1 MHPSTIEWT
10 EATWNPIRGCVK
22 VSPGCKHC
30 YAEAF
35 AERFRGVPGH
45 PYEQGFDVRLVPH
58 KLSDPLRWTR
68 PTTIFVNSMSD
79 LFQEDVPTAY
89 IRTVVDVMLLAPW
102 HTFQVLTKRAARMQA
117 LLSGELRDAA
127 RAPHIWWGVSVED
140 RHYGSPRIAHLQAT
154 PAQVRFLSLEPLLE
168 DVCPLDLHGIHW
180 VIVGGESGIGAR
192 PMQQAWVEAI
202 IQQCETAQV
211 PFFFKQWG
219 GVRKHKTGRQLHGRT
234 YDAQP
239 SRVAIAVSDHATRQ
253 AALARMETWSVTW
266 QTVAKEALDGTA
278 PRPQQPSQA
287 HNALSFAAA
296 SVS

>member
-10 EATWNPIRGCVK
+10 EATWNPVRGCVK

-58 KLSDPLRWTR
+58 KLTDPLRWTR

-89 IRTVVDVMLLAPW
+89 IRMVVDIMLLAPW
-102 HTFQVLTKRAARMQA
+102 HTFQVLTKRAVRMQA
-117 LLSGELRDAA
+117 LLSGELHNAA

-140 RHYGSPRIAHLQAT
+140 KRYGVPRIAHLQAT

-168 DVCPLDLHGIHW
+168 DVCPLALHGIHW

-192 PMQQAWVEAI
+192 PIQPAWVESVL
-202 IQQCETAQV
+202 QQCKEAQV

-219 GVRKHKTGRQLHGRT
+219 GVHKGKTGRQLHGRT

-239 SRVAIAVSDHATRQ
+239 ARVVATVPDKAARR
-253 AALARMETWSVTW
+253 AALARVETWSVAW
-266 QTVAKEALDGTA
+266 QAAVQEARDGTA
-278 PRPQQPSQA
+278 STPQQSSQSR
-287 HNALSFAAA
+287 NALSLL
-296 SVS
+296 

>member
-45 PYEQGFDVRLVPH
+45 PYEHGFDVRLVPH
-58 KLSDPLRWTR
+58 KLADPLRWTR

-89 IRTVVDVMLLAPW
+89 IRMVVDIMLLAPW

-117 LLSGELRDAA
+117 LLSGELHDAA

-140 RHYGSPRIAHLQAT
+140 KRYGVPRIAHLQAT
-154 PAQVRFLSLEPLLE
+154 PAEVRFLSLEPLLE

-180 VIVGGESGIGAR
+180 VIVGGESGLGAR
-192 PMQQAWVEAI
+192 PMQPAWVEAVL
-202 IQQCETAQV
+202 QHCEAVQV
-211 PFFFKQWG
+211 SFFFKQWG
-219 GVRKHKTGRQLHGRT
+219 GVRKGKTGRQLHGRT

-239 SRVAIAVSDHATRQ
+239 ARLAVAVPDQATRQ
-253 AALARMETWSVTW
+253 VALARVEAWSMTW
-266 QTVAKEALDGTA
+266 QTGAKEAPNGTA
-278 PRPQQPSQA
+278 PRAQQSSRSR
-287 HNALSFAAA
+287 NALSLTTSGVA
-296 SVS
+296 

>member
-1 MHPSTIEWT
+1 
-10 EATWNPIRGCVK
+10 
-22 VSPGCKHC
+22 
-30 YAEAF
+30 
-35 AERFRGVPGH
+35 
-45 PYEQGFDVRLVPH
+45 
-58 KLSDPLRWTR
+58 
-68 PTTIFVNSMSD
+68 MSD
-79 LFQEDVPTAY
+79 LFQEEVPTAY

-117 LLSGELRDAA
+117 LLSGELQEAA

-140 RHYGSPRIAHLQAT
+140 KRYGVPRIAHLQAT

-168 DVCPLDLHGIHW
+168 NVCPLDLYGIHW

-202 IQQCETAQV
+202 LQQCETAQI

-239 SRVAIAVSDHATRQ
+239 SRVAVAVSDQTTRQ
-253 AALARMETWSVTW
+253 AALARVETRSVTW
-266 QTVAKEALDGTA
+266 QTVAKEALDGTV
-278 PRPQQPSQA
+278 PRPPQPSRS
-287 HNALSFAAA
+287 HNALSLAA
-296 SVS
+296 SRSCLNHGSAGSRCQCGQRTKHASLSGISITSCL

>member
-10 EATWNPIRGCVK
+10 EATWNPIRGCIK

-58 KLSDPLRWTR
+58 KLADPLRWTR

-79 LFQEDVPTAY
+79 LFQEAVPTAY
-89 IRTVVDVMLLAPW
+89 IRTIVDIMLLAPW
-102 HTFQVLTKRAARMQA
+102 HTFQVLTKRAERMQA
-117 LLSGELRDAA
+117 LLNGELQDAA

-140 RHYGSPRIAHLQAT
+140 KRYGVPRIAHLQLT
-154 PAQVRFLSLEPLLE
+154 PTQVRFLSLEPLLE

-192 PMQQAWVEAI
+192 PMQPAWVEAI
-202 IQQCETAQV
+202 LQQCEAARI

-239 SRVAIAVSDHATRQ
+239 ARIAVATVDQATRQ
-253 AALARMETWSVTW
+253 AALARAEAWSVTW
-266 QTVAKEALDGTA
+266 QTVVKETLDDTA
-278 PRPQQPSQA
+278 PRAQQSSRS
-287 HNALSFAAA
+287 HNALSLTA
-296 SVS
+296 SSVA

>member
-35 AERFRGVPGH
+35 AERFRGVSGH

-58 KLSDPLRWTR
+58 KLADPLRWTR
-68 PTTIFVNSMSD
+68 PTTIFVNSVSD
-79 LFQEDVPTAY
+79 LFQEAVPTAY
-89 IRTVVDVMLLAPW
+89 IRTVVDIMLLAPW

-117 LLSGELRDAA
+117 LLSGELQEAA

-140 RHYGSPRIAHLQAT
+140 KRYGVPRIAHLQAT
-154 PAQVRFLSLEPLLE
+154 SAQVRFLSLEPLLE

-192 PMQQAWVEAI
+192 PIQPAWVEAVLHH
-202 IQQCETAQV
+202 CEEAQV

-219 GVRKHKTGRQLHGRT
+219 GVRKGKTGWQLHGRT

-239 SRVAIAVSDHATRQ
+239 ARVAVTVPDQVTRQ
-253 AALARMETWSVTW
+253 AALTRAETWSVTW
-266 QTVAKEALDGTA
+266 HAGAKETHEGTA
-278 PRPQQPSQA
+278 PRFQQPSRSS
-287 HNALSFAAA
+287 NTLSLAA
-296 SVS
+296 SSVA